1 MGEKDGKT
9 EQPTPKKLN
18 DARKKGQVAKSAD
31 FAPWLALVIGTYVM
45 PYSIG
50 AVTGGVLRTFESMDK
65 VAAEGEPTAVPAIL
79 AQGLLDGVLGIAPL
93 LVVGALAIT
102 LGLLAQVGVLFTLH
116 PLKPDFKKIS
126 PIKGFKRLFSVKSVW
141 ETVKQAA
148 KVGLIAYLA
157 WPYVNNMTF
166 GLVSDGRVPVAIA
179 ARIIADNM
187 LQMIRLVGWIV
198 VAISAA
204 DYLFQKR
211 QRIRDLRMSRQEVRD
226 EYKNTEGNPHVKSRL
241 RSLQLAAARNR
252 MMADVPTA
260 DVIITNPT
268 HVAVALKYDMAAGGA
283 PKVIAVGADAVAQRI
298 RAIAA
303 EAGVPMVEAP
313 PLARALWRS
322 CEVGDEIPALLY
334 EAVAKVL
341 VFVRR
346 VKAGIASTSSLPLPA
361 VYQVDSA
368 VFSEIGRRRQRNHR
382 RRAA

>member
-9 EQPTPKKLN
+9 EQPTPKKLQ

-50 AVTGGVLRTFESMDK
+50 AVTTGVLRTFESLDK

-79 AQGLLDGVLGIAPL
+79 ARGLLDGVLGIAPL
-93 LVVGALAIT
+93 LVVGALAVT

-126 PIKGFKRLFSVKSVW
+126 PIKGFKRLFSIKSVW

-166 GLVSDGRVPVAIA
+166 GLVTDGRMPVAMA
-179 ARIIADNM
+179 ARIVADNM
-187 LQMIRLVGWIV
+187 LQMIRLVGWLV

-204 DYLFQKR
+204 DYMFQKR

-260 DVIITNPT
+260 DVIVTNPT

-283 PKVIAVGADAVAQRI
+283 PKVVAIGADAVAQRI
-298 RAIAA
+298 RAIGA

-313 PLARALWRS
+313 PLARALWRA

-341 VFVRR
+341 VFVKR
-346 VKAGIASTSSLPLPA
+346 VKSGIASRSVLPLPA
-361 VYQVDSA
+361 AYQVDTA
-368 VFSEIGRRRQRNHR
+368 VFSEIGRRRQRNR
-382 RRAA
+382 RPRAA

>member
-9 EQPTPKKLN
+9 EQPTPKKLK

-31 FAPWLALVIGTYVM
+31 FAPWLALVVGTYVM
-45 PYSIG
+45 PWSVG
-50 AVTGGVLRTFESMDK
+50 AVSNGVLRTMDALER
-65 VAAEGEPTAVPAIL
+65 VAIDGDSAAVPAIL
-79 AQGLLDGVLGIAPL
+79 GRGILDGFVGIAPL
-93 LVVGALAIT
+93 LVVGALAIS

-126 PIKGFKRLFSVKSVW
+126 PIKGFKRLFSVKSLW
-141 ETVKQAA
+141 ETVKQVA
-148 KVGLIAYLA
+148 KASIIGYLA

-166 GLVSDGRVPVAIA
+166 ALVTDGRVPVNEA
-179 ARIIADNM
+179 ARIVADNM
-187 LQMIRLVGWIV
+187 LQMVRLVGWLV

-204 DYLFQKR
+204 DYMFQKR

-241 RSLQLAAARNR
+241 RSLQLSAARNR

-268 HVAVALKYDMAAGGA
+268 HVAVAIKYDMAAGGA
-283 PKVIAVGADAVAQRI
+283 PRVVASGVDAMAQRI
-298 RAIAA
+298 RAAA
-303 EAGVPMVEAP
+303 ADAGVPMVEAP

-346 VKAGIASTSSLPLPA
+346 VRAGIASTSVLPLPSA
-361 VYQVDSA
+361 YQVDTA
-368 VFSEIGRRRQRNHR
+368 AFSELGKRRSRNVRH
-382 RRAA
+382 RAA